1 MNIIDIPFAKGDEL
15 IVDESAGT
23 FTIEVKADLLG
34 TPEDVKL
41 QLGMK
46 QVFAVLLA
54 GVTNPIAKSA
64 LEILINLFA

>member
-1 MNIIDIPFAKGDEL
+1 MNIVSIPIGSDSSFT
-15 IVDESAGT
+15 VDESAGV
-23 FTIEVKADLLG
+23 FNIEIKADLLG

-41 QLGMK
+41 QLGLK
-46 QVFAVLLA
+46 QVFALLLA